1 MLLHPDFTGDRQL
14 GPDLDTG
21 RHDDGVGGA
30 PRGPVELELLGADR
44 LGGTR
49 ILLTYRSYT
58 RSGTALRSSLWV
70 LDGAQ
75 WRLRFHQGTPE
86 A

>member
-1 MLLHPDFTGDRQL
+1 MMMALEDNPG
-14 GPDLDTG
+14 GPT
-21 RHDDGVGGA
+21 
-30 PRGPVELELLGADR
+30 ELELLGADR
-44 LGGTR
+44 LGEKTM
-49 ILLTYRSYT
+49 LLTYRSRT
-58 RSGTALRSSLWV
+58 REGSALRSSLWV